1 MSRDQVRIWGLAPN
15 IAPFVTGCHK
25 IRAKAA
31 LCPKI
36 ELRTIRLP
44 YLTERFQRFQDLE
57 SSPENGFYEIKTDL
71 ALVGNG
77 NP

>member
-15 IAPFVTGCHK
+15 IARFVTGCHK
-25 IRAKAA
+25 LRAKAA

-44 YLTERFQRFQDLE
+44 YTILVIL
-57 SSPENGFYEIKTDL
+57 SNIYIGSPPTGTLSFLNVYVI
-71 ALVGNG
+71 
-77 NP
+77 